1 MTDRR
6 RALLLGFAAVL
17 ALLRFGVVPWIQ
29 AQGESRD
36 RLQVLT
42 QRLDRSVGVVRNRD
56 AILAAR
62 DELGVAAEAA
72 RGRFPTAASPEAF
85 RLDGQRRVG
94 AIVSAAGLQLALFD
108 WVLDGSVPDAGLGYG
123 RIRFQVDGS
132 LKDIARLHAEL
143 EGELPFLAV
152 REMQLNL
159 RGEAAA
165 LDDTPVSMIL
175 VADLFFRP
183 QAPT

>member
-17 ALLRFGVVPWIQ
+17 ALLRFAVVPWNE

-62 DELGVAAEAA
+62 EELGVAAEAA

-94 AIVSAAGLQLALFD
+94 AVVSAAGLQLALFD

-123 RIRFQVDGS
+123 RIRFQVDGP

-143 EGELPFLAV
+143 EGELPFLVV
-152 REMQLNL
+152 REMQLNF

-165 LDDTPVSMIL
+165 LDDTPVSMTL